1 MKRPQ
6 AGVGR
11 LKPAPPMQAFS
22 PANGILSQP
31 LAVAAR
37 TRFQSPVGGR
47 IIVIILAFLGCAC
60 GPGRPARKT
69 IAVITPSH
77 ENPFFKAEADSA
89 AARAKELGYDML
101 VYTHDDDAH
110 KQDELFDSAIANRVA
125 AIVLDNAGADASIAA
140 VRKAKGAG
148 VPCFLID
155 REINA
160 NGIAVAQIV
169 SNNYQGATLGAQEF
183 ARLMGGKGDYAE
195 LVGRESDT
203 NAGIRA
209 EGYHEILDRYAGLKQ
224 VARQSANWSQT
235 EAFQKME
242 TMIQGN
248 RGIKG
253 VIAGND
259 TMALGASAA
268 LKAAGLSKVIVV
280 GFDGSPDVLAAIR
293 AGDIAATVLQPAAR
307 IARLAVEEAHRY
319 LTSGETGAPEKQSID
334 CELVTRENA
343 DRFGVFAR
351 KQ

>member
-1 MKRPQ
+1 MVSASVQ
-6 AGVGR
+6 GR
-11 LKPAPPMQAFS
+11 WTKCSGAIA
-22 PANGILSQP
+22 
-31 LAVAAR
+31 
-37 TRFQSPVGGR
+37 
-47 IIVIILAFLGCAC
+47 ILALLASAC
-60 GPGRPARKT
+60 SPGTPARKT
-69 IAVITPSH
+69 IAIVTPSH
-77 ENPFFKAEADSA
+77 DNPFFKAEADSA
-89 AARAKELGYDML
+89 AARARELGYDAL

-110 KQDELFDSAIANRVA
+110 KQDELIDSAIANGVA

-140 VRKAKGAG
+140 VRKAKSAQ

-183 ARLMGGKGDYAE
+183 ARLMGEKGDYAE

-209 EGYHEILDRYAGLKQ
+209 QGYHEILDRYPGLRP

-268 LKAAGLSKVIVV
+268 LKAAGLNKVIVV
-280 GFDGSPDVLAAIR
+280 GFDGSPDAIAAIQ
-293 AGDIAATVLQPAAR
+293 AGDIAATVLQPAAH
-307 IARLAVEEAHRY
+307 IARLAVEEAQRY
-319 LTSGETGAPEKQSID
+319 LTSGQTGVPEKQSID

-343 DRFGVFAR
+343 GQFGLFAR
-351 KQ
+351 KP